1 MFNRLGNALR
11 TLLQPGWDDRLAA
24 DRKQV
29 RELIAEMEDVMERF
43 SRVVAREGM
52 RRTRRMK
59 AELRERDGEASEP
72 PPTPPTPP
80 TPEDDVAARK
90 AALRK
95 RIGIRRPDAA
105 PLEQLQAVVERVR
118 AEGQ

>member
-105 PLEQLQAVVERVR
+105 PLE
-118 AEGQ
+118 